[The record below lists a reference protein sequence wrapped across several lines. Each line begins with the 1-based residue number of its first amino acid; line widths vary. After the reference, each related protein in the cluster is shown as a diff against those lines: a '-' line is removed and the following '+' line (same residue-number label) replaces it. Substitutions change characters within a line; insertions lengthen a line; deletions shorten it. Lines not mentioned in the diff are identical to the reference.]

1 MQMIPNRATHHICSL
16 KKSHP
21 KNFWTHQLPMR
32 KNCEPMK
39 HLREKMLDPWN
50 NHKKNFGP
58 TNYPQEKGLDSWNTH
73 KKKKFRNHKIPSRKK
88 FRAHEGTMTRWHE
101 THGIQHTYY
110 MCWLIH
116 FNYYNNFFRYCI
128 GYIAPAKRLKN

>member
-73 KKKKFRNHKIPSRKK
+73 KKKNSETTKYPREKNFGLTKAPWHD
-88 FRAHEGTMTRWHE
+88 GTRPTE
-101 THGIQHTYY
+101 FSTLVI
-110 MCWLIH
+110 C
-116 FNYYNNFFRYCI
+116 
-128 GYIAPAKRLKN
+128 AD